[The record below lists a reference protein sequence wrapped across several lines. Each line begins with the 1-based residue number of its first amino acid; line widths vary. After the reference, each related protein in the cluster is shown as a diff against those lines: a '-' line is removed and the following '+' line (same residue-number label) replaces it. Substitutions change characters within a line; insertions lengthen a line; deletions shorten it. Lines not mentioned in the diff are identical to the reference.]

1 LLRRRRIEHVGPDPA
16 GTEDVPAAFGGRLF
30 RCPADNQIAPVA
42 GRDLDVESQLL
53 QQIGRDQRMRMRIC
67 RVDRV
72 ENDDL
77 LALVPG
83 LRDESFGQIEIALA
97 GSG

>member
-1 LLRRRRIEHVGPDPA
+1 
-16 GTEDVPAAFGGRLF
+16 
-30 RCPADNQIAPVA
+30 
-42 GRDLDVESQLL
+42 
-53 QQIGRDQRMRMRIC
+53 MRMRIC